1 MAFVRRIRTGA
12 AVALVAAAAATLFV
26 APAAH
31 ASVDPTSC
39 TWGTD
44 MSKPMTAATCYAN
57 PNPNGWYVR
66 ESCEW
71 HSGKITYV
79 NGTVSYAV
87 GWGTS
92 SATCPAWTELGESE
106 LVNL

>member
-1 MAFVRRIRTGA
+1 MASVRRIRTGA
-12 AVALVAAAAATLFV
+12 AVALAAAAAATVFA

-39 TWGTD
+39 TWGVD
-44 MSKPMTAATCYAN
+44 MSKELTAATCYAD

-71 HSGKITYV
+71 ITYV

-92 SATCPAWTELGESE
+92 RATCPAWTELGESE